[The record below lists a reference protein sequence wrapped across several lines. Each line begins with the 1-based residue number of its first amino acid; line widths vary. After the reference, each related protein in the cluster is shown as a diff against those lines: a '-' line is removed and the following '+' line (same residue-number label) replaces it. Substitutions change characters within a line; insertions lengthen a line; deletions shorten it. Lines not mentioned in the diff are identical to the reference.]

1 MTEEIIHL
9 NDIITTYNEVIED
22 SILKL
27 SNIKEIYKHDY
38 DKMLD
43 EKFKLEHN
51 IERLKIAKKQPY
63 FARIDFENKN
73 TFDKCYIGKT
83 GVIDFDNN
91 VITVDWRAPI
101 ASLYYDSNIGKCS
114 YNAPEGLIE
123 GNLLLKRQYTIENSK
138 LINFNDVDTVSNDE
152 LLKPYLGVS
161 ADNRLKNIVATIQSE
176 QNKIIREKMNKNLVI
191 QGVAGSGKT
200 TVALH
205 RIAYLAYNYRDI
217 YKPSDYMVIGPNKFF
232 VSYISSILP
241 DLDVNGVTQNTLE
254 DLFKSYVNENYI
266 VNNSL
271 DTIMLENKYA
281 KEKSSLRMQKIID
294 EYFYNIKVIPDNDF
308 TINNIKIISKEVIKN
323 IYSDI
328 NKDIFISI
336 KQQIERMIL
345 LLNKYITD
353 NIDIIINKLIINNVD
368 KSIINEVKTNI
379 NTHLKKYFSVL
390 NIKPKNIYIEIL
402 NELDY
407 PINNIKNNYINVEDI
422 APILYINYKLYGSK
436 SFDNYKHIVI
446 DEAQDYGVFTFYVLN
461 KLFKNATFSIYGD
474 LAQSLYPYRSLDT
487 WESLSDIF
495 KNFEI
500 LKLRKS
506 YRTTIEIMNFANKIN
521 ELVGLE
527 MAEPVIRHGDIVE
540 YSIDTPLELI
550 NKLKNKYNSIALIT
564 KDLDNAKNIYNDL
577 KDKTDIK
584 LITPDDLSCYNS
596 CVSIMPSYLS
606 KGLEFDAVVVLE
618 ESLFDKNNV
627 LDMKLLYVSETRA
640 LHKLIICK

>member
-9 NDIITTYNEVIED
+9 NDTITTYNEVIED

-63 FARIDFENKN
+63 FARIDFENIN

-161 ADNRLKNIVATIQSE
+161 ADNRLKNIVATIQRE

-323 IYSDI
+323 IYNDI

-402 NELDY
+402 NELSY

-422 APILYINYKLYGSK
+422 ASILYINYKLYGSK
-436 SFDNYKHIVI
+436 NFDNYKHIVI

-500 LKLRKS
+500 LKLKKS

-521 ELVGLE
+521 ELFGLE

-550 NKLKNKYNSIALIT
+550 NKLKDKYNTIALIT

-577 KDKTDIK
+577 KDKTSIK
-584 LITPDDLSCYNS
+584 LITPDDLSYNS
-596 CVSIMPSYLS
+596 RVSIMPSYLS

-618 ESLFDKNNV
+618 ESLFNKNNI

>member
-1 MTEEIIHL
+1 MTGEIIHL
-9 NDIITTYNEVIED
+9 NDTITTYNEVIEN

-63 FARIDFENKN
+63 FARIDFENIN

-114 YNAPEGLIE
+114 YKAPEGLIE

-402 NELDY
+402 NELSY

-436 SFDNYKHIVI
+436 NFDNYKHIVI

-500 LKLRKS
+500 LKLKKS

-521 ELVGLE
+521 ELLGLE

-550 NKLKNKYNSIALIT
+550 NKLKDKYNTIALIT

-577 KDKTDIK
+577 KDKTSIK
-584 LITPDDLSCYNS
+584 LITPDDLSYNS
-596 CVSIMPSYLS
+596 RVSIMPSYLS

-618 ESLFDKNNV
+618 ESLFNKNNI